1 MQALRTGNPQDAYI
15 RQKIMTASPVELIVM
30 LFEGLKKDMFQAQR
44 AIRKNDMENAK
55 LKIMHAQDIVAEL
68 ASSLDLNVE
77 MSADLLDIYE
87 FVIIEL
93 ESVFNNKDA
102 DKLDALMEIA
112 GTFKDTWNEI
122 QAQQTPGGLELVE

>member
-122 QAQQTPGGLELVE
+122 HAQQTPGGLELVE